1 MVYINGTKEPNIVT
15 IGGGTGLSTF
25 LQGLKAFPVIIDAIV
40 TVADDGGSS
49 GVLRED
55 LKIPPP
61 GDIRN
66 VLVSLSNSPEQLQQ
80 LLQFRFEND
89 DNADHE
95 LYLSGHPVGNLMLA
109 ALTQIYEGDFNL
121 AVKKMAEM
129 LNVKGNVF
137 PVSHRAA
144 ELCAECVNGTIVKGE
159 SNFVNAGN
167 PLKRVFYEKDIVAS
181 PGVLEAI
188 KRADVIVLGPGSL
201 YTSVIPNI
209 IIPSVAAAINN
220 NKKADIVYICNIMT
234 EDGETNDYTVVD
246 HVAALKNHGINN
258 ISKVIVNDKKIP
270 KKVLQSYEAEQATEV
285 THNQELVTDYEIVYS
300 RIAQIVNGT
309 VRHDPIKT
317 AATVYSIAIDHI

>member
-1 MVYINGTKEPNIVT
+1 MTYIRVTKEPNIVA

-25 LQGLKAFPVIIDAIV
+25 LQGLKAFPVMIDAIV

-66 VLVSLSNSPEQLQQ
+66 VLVALSNSPEQLQE
-80 LLQFRFEND
+80 LLQFRFED
-89 DNADHE
+89 EDNQE

-109 ALTQIYEGDFNL
+109 ALSQIYHGDFNL
-121 AVKKMAEM
+121 AVKKMAEV

-137 PVSHRAA
+137 PVSHHAA
-144 ELCAECVNGTIVKGE
+144 ELCVECENQKIVKGE
-159 SNFVNAGN
+159 SNFINAGS
-167 PLKRVFYEKDIVAS
+167 PLKRVFYENEVVAS
-181 PGVLEAI
+181 PGVLDAI

-201 YTSVIPNI
+201 YTSVLPNI
-209 IIPSVAAAINN
+209 IIPSVAEAIRQ
-220 NKKADIVYICNIMT
+220 NKQADIVYICNIMT
-234 EDGETNDYTVVD
+234 EEGETEGYTVHN
-246 HVAALKNHGINN
+246 HVEALINHGISN

-270 KKVLQSYEAEQATEV
+270 AKILRAYEAERATEV
-285 THNQELVTDYEIVYS
+285 QHDKTIETNYEIVYS

-317 AATVYSIAIDHI
+317 AATVYSIAIEHI